1 MRKKKTLKGLE
12 RRDWELW
19 VLAIGML
26 LVFTFFLVIIYFYW
40 EPSEINLSEY
50 TIDILLLG
58 FIALSLLFCAYV
70 IFTRRTLKKLQKSFI
85 AEQLAAAKSIEET
98 VESMIDCVILIDL
111 KGRITQVNKVV
122 ETTYGYKKDEII
134 GKTPWEF
141 LIKEDISRFREKLK
155 ETIEKGSIRE
165 FECTVATKDDR
176 EILTSF
182 SSTMLKDVEGKP
194 KSIVT
199 VLRDITERK
208 QAEEALQ
215 ESEHRYRL
223 LFERNLAAIFRNTL
237 DGKIL
242 DCNESFVRLM
252 GYDSREEIL
261 KHSTLDF
268 YFSPHDRE
276 KFIAQLQEKGVLTNF
291 EICLRRKDGSPVW
304 TLANVVLIKGEKDT
318 PAIIQGTSVDITEQ
332 KKVDEE
338 LKSSRDELRSLY
350 AHLQSV
356 REEERTHIAREIHDE
371 LGQTLTAL
379 KMDLSWLRHKLP
391 QNQKSLLEKI
401 KASLKLIDDTIR
413 MVQRISTELRP
424 GILDDLGL
432 MAAIEW
438 QTEGFQKRT
447 GIKCE
452 VTLYP
457 DDIVVA
463 PNLSVTIFRV
473 LQETL
478 TNVARHANATGV
490 KVSLKKKASKLELKV
505 KDNGKGIT
513 EKQISNPKSFGL
525 IGIRER
531 IRFWKGEAKI
541 KGVRG
546 KGTTVTVN
554 MPLKDSAK

>member
-208 QAEEALQ
+208 QAEEALKK
-215 ESEHRYRL
+215 SEEKIKERTKQLEKAHKDL
-223 LFERNLAAIFRNTL
+223 LIEHEKLEQINKMKSDFISYTSHQLRTPLAAVRGYADIILSARLGKVTAEQKQRLAKIISHADRLTHLVNDLL
-237 DGKIL
+237 DLSKLEAGEIPLKIKLISVQAAIEEALLEVEMLASEKKVTIEAKSVPANLKVLADEQGLHNVLQNLLDNAIKFNSIGGKI
-242 DCNESFVRLM
+242 
-252 GYDSREEIL
+252 
-261 KHSTLDF
+261 T
-268 YFSPHDRE
+268 
-276 KFIAQLQEKGVLTNF
+276 
-291 EICLRRKDGSPVW
+291 
-304 TLANVVLIKGEKDT
+304 IKAT
-318 PAIIQGTSVDITEQ
+318 
-332 KKVDEE
+332 E
-338 LKSSRDELRSLY
+338 LKSKVRIDITDTGMGIPEKRLKKLFEPFSQMGTSGSSGLGLAIVNNFTEAMSGTI
-350 AHLQSV
+350 SV
-356 REEERTHIAREIHDE
+356 KSKEKEGSTFSV
-371 LGQTLTAL
+371 T
-379 KMDLSWLRHKLP
+379 LP
-391 QNQKSLLEKI
+391 QGRQ
-401 KASLKLIDDTIR
+401 
-413 MVQRISTELRP
+413 
-424 GILDDLGL
+424 
-432 MAAIEW
+432 
-438 QTEGFQKRT
+438 
-447 GIKCE
+447 
-452 VTLYP
+452 
-457 DDIVVA
+457 
-463 PNLSVTIFRV
+463 
-473 LQETL
+473 
-478 TNVARHANATGV
+478 
-490 KVSLKKKASKLELKV
+490 
-505 KDNGKGIT
+505 
-513 EKQISNPKSFGL
+513 
-525 IGIRER
+525 
-531 IRFWKGEAKI
+531 
-541 KGVRG
+541 
-546 KGTTVTVN
+546 
-554 MPLKDSAK
+554 